1 MSPTRG
7 ALGVASSFMG
17 GAPCF
22 EGGRE
27 QRPNRIAALMLA
39 ISRPSR
45 LVIAVEADS
54 RPRHAVERRQF
65 PFVGGVYQGA
75 NVIKRRCEITRV
87 RGNPFV
93 GDWIDKDPIE
103 RGFVIVIESTDVSLL
118 ISIAERS
125 EEHTSELQ
133 SLMRISYAVFC
144 LKKKKHTKQLKYN

>member
-65 PFVGGVYQGA
+65 PFVGGVYQGP

-93 GDWIDKDPIE
+93 GALIDKN
-103 RGFVIVIESTDVSLL
+103 
-118 ISIAERS
+118 
-125 EEHTSELQ
+125 TSETG
-133 SLMRISYAVFC
+133 AVNI
-144 LKKKKHTKQLKYN
+144 LTKTQVPLLF